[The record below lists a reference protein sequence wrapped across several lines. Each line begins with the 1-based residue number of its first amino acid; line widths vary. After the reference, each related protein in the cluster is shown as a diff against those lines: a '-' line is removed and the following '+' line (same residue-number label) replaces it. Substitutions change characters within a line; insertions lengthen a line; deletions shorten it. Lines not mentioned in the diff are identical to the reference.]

1 MIVINPGGTITIRPR
16 SASSLRRYF
25 VTIFYST
32 TSPWWEAAVR
42 EQEKKEW

>member
-32 TSPWWEAAVR
+32 SPWWEAAVR